1 VRFPTIEEVVGAAV
15 GTVVG
20 GSVAVR
26 RGGGGA
32 SSVAGGGPAVV
43 GLDGAEPLGGGR
55 THDGDEDGQAEE
67 DVATRR
73 RMGYSRAEEKGVTR
87 SLPR

>member
-20 GSVAVR
+20 GGVAVR

-32 SSVAGGGPAVV
+32 SSVAGGGRAVV

-55 THDGDEDGQAEE
+55 THDGDEDGRAEE
-67 DVATRR
+67 DVTTRR
-73 RMGYSRAEEKGVTR
+73 RMGCSRAEEKGVTR